1 MLPLSSLVPM
11 AQFVLGNATTR
22 NRPADHR
29 VSAIEPPDRHLVSP
43 LWTST
48 ARIASEPTASD
59 TTAMSKT
66 VR

>member
-22 NRPADHR
+22 NNPVDHR
-29 VSAIEPPDRHLVSP
+29 ISEIAPPERHFVSP
-43 LWTST
+43 LWTRT
-48 ARIASEPTASD
+48 ARMASEPTASD